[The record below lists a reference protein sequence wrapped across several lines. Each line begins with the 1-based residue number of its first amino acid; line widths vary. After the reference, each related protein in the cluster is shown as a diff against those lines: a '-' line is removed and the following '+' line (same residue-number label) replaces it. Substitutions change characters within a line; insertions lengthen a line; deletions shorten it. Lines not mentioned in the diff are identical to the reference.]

1 MDYTR
6 LQQLYSAKGRISS
19 IPPHILF
26 KVIIFIPSHMTFQ
39 RFFAR
44 LTVPVAKDL
53 FAQLIREPAT
63 LDSITFQEVFIDGT
77 KREANA
83 NRYTFVWRKAVG
95 NQIDDLSTR
104 NNSPYWAPETVIPK
118 RTRMQLSCAWKKNH
132 IRTGKLKP
140 AYNVQVA
147 THSEYI
153 LGVGVYPSPTDT
165 VTLIPFI
172 QKLEGLHQ
180 QPFSYIVAEAGYDSE
195 ENLDWLTTHTYI
207 YAKELKQNGR
217 KMPFCYSPCFTLNS
231 FSRPLFHLL
240 YPLAGIWEPYTSR

>member
-1 MDYTR
+1 MNTSSFASPFSCRTASPSILQYRSYPSRVNAANGSRGPCDCIQKQVERMDYTR

-118 RTRMQLSCAWKKNH
+118 RTRMQLSCA
-132 IRTGKLKP
+132 
-140 AYNVQVA
+140 
-147 THSEYI
+147 
-153 LGVGVYPSPTDT
+153 
-165 VTLIPFI
+165 
-172 QKLEGLHQ
+172 
-180 QPFSYIVAEAGYDSE
+180 
-195 ENLDWLTTHTYI
+195 
-207 YAKELKQNGR
+207 
-217 KMPFCYSPCFTLNS
+217 
-231 FSRPLFHLL
+231 
-240 YPLAGIWEPYTSR
+240 